1 MSEKTIITGLG
12 EILWD
17 LLPEGKQLGGA
28 PANFVYHI
36 QQLGYQSYMVSS
48 IGEDRL
54 GDEILNSLDK
64 RGLSS
69 KYISRS
75 QDFPTG
81 QVEVELD
88 EDGNPEYNIIEN
100 VAWDYIPYSKKLDK
114 LAHQSSAVCFGS
126 LAQRSSKS
134 RATVQ
139 KILKSTDENCIR
151 IFDVNLRQNYYSLE
165 LIEENLALASILKLN
180 EDELQK
186 ITDMFSIRGDEKEQ
200 MRKIISRFKLE
211 MIALTKGGQGSFLV
225 TSQKSSFLEPLDT
238 KVKDTVGAGDS
249 FTAGLVFSLLQGFS
263 LEKCHQNANRL
274 ASFVCSQDGAMPS
287 LPKKLLTQIS

>member
-1 MSEKTIITGLG
+1 MIEKTIITGLG

-36 QQLGYQSYMVSS
+36 QQLGFQGYMVSS
-48 IGEDRL
+48 VGEDRL
-54 GDEILNSLDK
+54 GYEVLESLDK
-64 RGLSS
+64 RGLDS
-69 KYISRS
+69 KYIFRS
-75 QDFPTG
+75 QDYPTG

-100 VAWDYIPYSKKLDK
+100 VAWDYIPYSEKLDE
-114 LAHQSSAVCFGS
+114 LAHNSSAVCFGS
-126 LAQRSSKS
+126 LAQRSSQS
-134 RATVQ
+134 RATIQ
-139 KILKSTDENCIR
+139 KILQNTSAKCIR

-165 LIEENLALASILKLN
+165 LIEDNLALASILKLN
-180 EDELQK
+180 QEELQK
-186 ITDMFSIRGDEKEQ
+186 ITDMFSINGKEKGQ
-200 MRKIISRFKLE
+200 MRKLISRFDLD

-225 TSQKSSFLEPLDT
+225 TSQESSFLEPLDT

-249 FTAGLVFSLLQGFS
+249 FTAGLVFSLLQGFP

-287 LPKKLLTQIS
+287 LPEKLLTQIS